1 MILIKRRTIGILCLV
16 LYAKLIN
23 KSRIDVRDES
33 RHAYSRIKKA
43 EAHQGET
50 NDMQKKST
58 NIAAVAGIALVASVF
73 APTLALAV
81 PMNIT
86 QTSDTG
92 TNPASTITVAK
103 EDGTVVKTINYSG
116 GTATIDPVD
125 VDAGTKY
132 IVTAQA
138 NGYAFTK
145 KAGTPSE
152 TGANVSITAKKAVSI
167 NVQLKGNG
175 VTDYTGAV
183 VKLVDKSNPGTPK
196 STTTAGS
203 SGLVKIDGVPAGN
216 YTIQVELPANL
227 ANSGI
232 PTSQDVT
239 VPENPQQDVS
249 VTVGGST
256 QANGNCI
263 INVTAKGYDGN
274 PVSGAQFSVYQGS
287 SVSGN
292 SVASGTTGADGTVTI
307 NGLAAGTYTVRA
319 TTVPSGYS
327 EPSRQTVTVSDGQ
340 PASASFEF
348 PAGTVGG
355 SESGNGQIT
364 QTGVSAP
371 IVAIVAGAVAV
382 IAAIAVVVKK
392 KLTK

>member
-1 MILIKRRTIGILCLV
+1 
-16 LYAKLIN
+16 
-23 KSRIDVRDES
+23 
-33 RHAYSRIKKA
+33 
-43 EAHQGET
+43 
-50 NDMQKKST
+50 MQKKAI
-58 NIAAVAGIALVASVF
+58 NIATVAGLAIAASAL
-73 APTLALAV
+73 APTLAFAV

-86 QTSDTG
+86 QNSDTG

-103 EDGTVVKTINYSG
+103 EDGTVIKTINYPG

-152 TGANVSITAKKAVSI
+152 TGATVALTAKKAVSV

-175 VTDYTGAV
+175 ITDYTGVV

-196 STTTAGS
+196 STTTSGA
-203 SGLVKIDGVPAGN
+203 SGLVKIDGVPAGS

-239 VPENPQQDVS
+239 VPANPQQDIS
-249 VTVGGST
+249 VTVGGTT
-256 QANGNCI
+256 QTNGNCV

-292 SVASGTTGADGTVTI
+292 SMASGTTGADGTVAI

-327 EPSRQTVTVSDGQ
+327 EPSRQTVTVADGQ

-348 PAGTVGG
+348 PAGTVSG
-355 SESGNGQIT
+355 SEAGSGKIT
-364 QTGVSAP
+364 QTGVNAP
-371 IVAIVAGAVAV
+371 IAAIVAG
-382 IAAIAVVVKK
+382 IAAVVAAIVVIVKK
-392 KLTK
+392 KLSK

>member
-1 MILIKRRTIGILCLV
+1 
-16 LYAKLIN
+16 
-23 KSRIDVRDES
+23 
-33 RHAYSRIKKA
+33 
-43 EAHQGET
+43 
-50 NDMQKKST
+50 MQKKPT
-58 NIAAVAGIALVASVF
+58 NIAAVAGLALVASVF

-103 EDGTVVKTINYSG
+103 EDGTVVKTINYAG

-125 VDAGTKY
+125 VEAGTKY

-292 SVASGTTGADGTVTI
+292 SVASGTTGADGTVAI